1 MLGIWC
7 SSGPT
12 PVVIDAAHTG
22 VTDGNAATQ
31 SST

>member
-1 MLGIWC
+1 MLGMRC
-7 SSGPT
+7 RSGPT

-31 SST
+31 LST